1 MHNNAEVNMADRRD
15 LVKVEDEGGPQRVLV
30 THAVLTGLTPLIPV
44 PLLDDL
50 VKSYFRKRLVR
61 SLAATAGRALSEE
74 ELNALTSEPEGGC
87 LSGCA
92 MTVLVYPL
100 KAVFRKIFYF
110 LEWKR
115 AVDLTSRTYHFGYLV
130 GHALRRREG
139 APSLLDAHGARA
151 VSEAI
156 EAVCREAPIKPLES
170 AVGGTF
176 RKSKGVLRGAA
187 ALLSGSL
194 RRQPPQPERVAEAI
208 ESVEPAEERE
218 LAPVVTRLQRSIG
231 SVPEE
236 HFRSLRAN
244 LEARLGRAPRG
255 PQGGA

>member
-1 MHNNAEVNMADRRD
+1 MGESRELVRAEG
-15 LVKVEDEGGPQRVLV
+15 EGGAQQHVLV

-44 PLLDDL
+44 PLVDDL

-61 SLAATAGRALSEE
+61 SLSASAGRPLTDEE
-74 ELNALTSEPEGGC
+74 VNALASEPEGGC
-87 LSGCA
+87 LRGCVV
-92 MTVLVYPL
+92 TVLIYPL
-100 KAVFRKIFYF
+100 KAIFRKVFYF

-151 VSEAI
+151 VSDAI

-176 RKSKGVLRGAA
+176 RKSKGVLSAA
-187 ALLSGSL
+187 ASLLSRSL
-194 RRQPPQPERVAEAI
+194 RREPRRPERVAAVI
-208 ESVEPAEERE
+208 ESIEPEEKRE
-218 LAPVVTRLQRSIG
+218 LEPVVTRLQRSLAF
-231 SVPEE
+231 VPEE
-236 HFRSLRAN
+236 HFRALRDN
-244 LEARLGRAPRG
+244 LEARLAQSPRE
-255 PQGGA
+255 

>member
-1 MHNNAEVNMADRRD
+1 MADRRD
-15 LVKVEDEGGPQRVLV
+15 LVKVGDEGGAQQHVLV

-50 VKSYFRKRLVR
+50 VKGYFRKRLVR
-61 SLAATAGRALSEE
+61 SLAASAGRTLTDE
-74 ELNALTSEPEGGC
+74 ELNALASEAEGGC
-87 LSGCA
+87 LRGCVG
-92 MTVLVYPL
+92 TVLVYPL
-100 KAVFRKIFYF
+100 KAIFRKVFYF

-139 APSLLDAHGARA
+139 APSLLDTHGARA
-151 VSEAI
+151 VNEAV

-176 RKSKGVLRGAA
+176 RKSKGVLRSAA

-194 RRQPPQPERVAEAI
+194 RRQPPQPDRVARAI
-208 ESVEPAEERE
+208 ESIEPEEARE
-218 LAPVVTRLQRSIG
+218 LRPVVSRLQDSLA
-231 SVPEE
+231 SVPED
-236 HFRSLRAN
+236 HFRNLRAS
-244 LEARLGRAPRG
+244 LEAHLNQNRRP
-255 PQGGA
+255 

>member
-1 MHNNAEVNMADRRD
+1 MADRRD
-15 LVKVEDEGGPQRVLV
+15 LVRAEDGGGPQHVLI

-44 PLLDDL
+44 PLVDDL

-61 SLAATAGRALSEE
+61 RLAAGAGRVLTEE
-74 ELNALTSEPEGGC
+74 ELEALASEGGGGC
-87 LSGCA
+87 LRGCVVSA
-92 MTVLVYPL
+92 LVYPL

-115 AVDLTSRTYHFGYLV
+115 AADLTSRTYHFGYLV

-139 APSLLDAHGARA
+139 GAPSLLDAHGARA
-151 VSEAI
+151 VNEAI

-176 RKSKGVLRGAA
+176 RKSKSVLRGAA
-187 ALLSGSL
+187 ALLSRSL

-208 ESVEPAEERE
+208 ESVEPEEERE
-218 LAPVVTRLQRSIG
+218 LQPVVSRLQRSLAT
-231 SVPEE
+231 VPDE
-236 HFRSLRAN
+236 HFRNLRDN
-244 LEARLGRAPRG
+244 LEARLSQSRQP
-255 PQGGA
+255 